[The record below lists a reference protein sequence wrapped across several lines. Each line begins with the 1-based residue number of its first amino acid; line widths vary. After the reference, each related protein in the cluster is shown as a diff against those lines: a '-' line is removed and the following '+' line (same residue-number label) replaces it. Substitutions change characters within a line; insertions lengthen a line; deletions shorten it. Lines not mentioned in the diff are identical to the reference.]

1 MNLSNENVIHFK
13 DGDVEYLQFREL
25 LKYSDKIQH
34 AYSLKPLKFSDNNEE
49 ASENYRKICKSL
61 KIDSNKI
68 IKSTQKHT
76 DVVQN
81 ITEFT
86 DEEFEFVDGF
96 VTNKTEIPL
105 VTKYA
110 DCTPIIFYDKI
121 KNVIGNVHS
130 GWRGTLKKISQK
142 AVIMMKEK
150 YGCNPEDIIVCIG
163 PCIKQCHFEVEE
175 DFIQKFKEEF
185 GNIEKYYKKG
195 KTTKNENI
203 EEYHKKSKNLKN
215 ENSEEKLN
223 SNLEN
228 EKVVEKQK
236 YYFDTTKL
244 IIDYLM
250 EIGIEK
256 ENIFDSNIC
265 SVCNSNE
272 MHSYRAEK
280 ELADR
285 NMNIIELL

>member
-13 DGDVEYLQFREL
+13 ARDVEYLQFREL

-34 AYSLKPLKFSDNNEE
+34 AYSLKPLQFSDDNEE
-49 ASENYRKICKSL
+49 ATENYRKICELL

-68 IKSTQKHT
+68 IKSVQKHT
-76 DVVQN
+76 NVVQN

-86 DEEFEFVDGF
+86 NENFEFVDGF
-96 VTNKTEIPL
+96 VTNQKGIPL

-130 GWRGTLKKISQK
+130 GWRGTLQRISQK
-142 AVIMMKEK
+142 AVIMMQEK
-150 YGCNPEDIIVCIG
+150 YGSNPEDIIVCIG

-175 DFIQKFKEEF
+175 DFIQRFKEEF

-195 KTTKNENI
+195 KN
-203 EEYHKKSKNLKN
+203 KNL
-215 ENSEEKLN
+215 EEKLN
-223 SNLEN
+223 NNLEN
-228 EKVVEKQK
+228 KEVGEKQK

-244 IIDYLM
+244 IIDDLTK
-250 EIGIEK
+250 IGIKK

-265 SVCNSNE
+265 SVCNSSI
-272 MHSYRAEK
+272 MYSYRAEK

-285 NMNIIELL
+285 NMNIVQLL

>member
-1 MNLSNENVIHFK
+1 MNLSNESVIHFK

-25 LKYSDKIQH
+25 VKYSDKIQH
-34 AYSLKPLKFSDNNEE
+34 AYSLKPLQFSDDNEKS
-49 ASENYRKICKSL
+49 AENYRKICELL

-68 IKSTQKHT
+68 IKSVQKHT
-76 DVVQN
+76 NVVQN

-86 DEEFEFVDGF
+86 NENFEFVDGF
-96 VTNKTEIPL
+96 VTNQKGIPL

-130 GWRGTLKKISQK
+130 GWRGTLQRISQK
-142 AVIMMKEK
+142 AVIMMQEK
-150 YGCNPEDIIVCIG
+150 YGSNPEDIIVCIG

-175 DFIQKFKEEF
+175 DFIQRFKEEF

-195 KTTKNENI
+195 KTIENEPT
-203 EEYHKKSKNLKN
+203 
-215 ENSEEKLN
+215 
-223 SNLEN
+223 

-250 EIGIEK
+250 EIGIKK

-265 SVCNSNE
+265 SVCNSNK

>member
-1 MNLSNENVIHFK
+1 
-13 DGDVEYLQFREL
+13 
-25 LKYSDKIQH
+25 
-34 AYSLKPLKFSDNNEE
+34 
-49 ASENYRKICKSL
+49 
-61 KIDSNKI
+61 
-68 IKSTQKHT
+68 
-76 DVVQN
+76 
-81 ITEFT
+81 
-86 DEEFEFVDGF
+86 
-96 VTNKTEIPL
+96 
-105 VTKYA
+105 
-110 DCTPIIFYDKI
+110 
-121 KNVIGNVHS
+121 
-130 GWRGTLKKISQK
+130 
-142 AVIMMKEK
+142 MMKEK
-150 YGCNPEDIIVCIG
+150 YGCNTEDIIVCIG

-195 KTTKNENI
+195 KTIENEPT
-203 EEYHKKSKNLKN
+203 
-215 ENSEEKLN
+215 
-223 SNLEN
+223 

-250 EIGIEK
+250 EIGIKK

-265 SVCNSNE
+265 SVCNSNK

>member
-49 ASENYRKICKSL
+49 ASKNYKKICKSL

-68 IKSTQKHT
+68 IKSAQKHT

-86 DEEFEFVDGF
+86 DEKFEFVDGF
-96 VTNKTEIPL
+96 VTNKKGIPL

-130 GWRGTLKKISQK
+130 GWRGTLQRISQK

-150 YGCNPEDIIVCIG
+150 YGSNPEDIIVCIG

-185 GNIEKYYKKG
+185 GNIEKYYKKV
-195 KTTKNENI
+195 KNIKNEN
-203 EEYHKKSKNLKN
+203 L
-215 ENSEEKLN
+215 EEKLN
-223 SNLEN
+223 SNLEI

-250 EIGIEK
+250 EIGIKK

-265 SVCNSNE
+265 SICNSNE

-285 NMNIIELL
+285 NMNIIELV